1 MASPGSPRSESPSPA
16 AERDQSLATVPCPAC
31 GAQASGKFCSNCGAS
46 LPGATCASCDAPLS
60 PGAKFCHR
68 CGTPAGVE
76 RSDDRRSA
84 SSALP
89 WGVAAIA
96 LVSLIALVA
105 GQRFAR
111 TPASSA
117 AIDSGSAAAPFAGAA
132 GNGQAPDISQLTPA
146 ERASRL
152 YDLIMTF
159 HEGSKA
165 DSVRIF
171 APMAISA
178 YGMLGPLNLDQ
189 HYDVGRIAAV
199 SGNEA
204 LAHAEADTILAQH
217 PNHLLGLILAGNAA
231 HMRQDAAAE
240 RTYHDQLVAAA
251 TAERAKQLPEYSE
264 HENDITIALS
274 AKRP

>member
-1 MASPGSPRSESPSPA
+1 
-16 AERDQSLATVPCPAC
+16 V
-31 GAQASGKFCSNCGAS
+31 QASGKFCSNCGAS
-46 LPGATCASCDAPLS
+46 LPGAICATCDAPLS

-68 CGTPAGVE
+68 CGTAAGAE
-76 RSDDRRSA
+76 RADDRRSA

-96 LVSLIALVA
+96 LVSLIALIA
-105 GQRFAR
+105 GQRFAK
-111 TPASSA
+111 TPDQTA
-117 AIDSGSAAAPFAGAA
+117 GAAAPAAPVAGAA
-132 GNGQAPDISQLTPA
+132 ANGQAPDISQMTPA

-159 HEGSKA
+159 HEASKP

-171 APMAISA
+171 APMAIGA

-199 SGNEA
+199 SGNET

-231 HMRQDAAAE
+231 HMRQDVAAE
-240 RTYHDQLVAAA
+240 RTYRDQLVAAA
-251 TAERAKQLPEYSE
+251 PAERAKQLPEYSE

>member
-1 MASPGSPRSESPSPA
+1 MASPGSPSSQTSPSAGEHVQP
-16 AERDQSLATVPCPAC
+16 LATVPCPAC
-31 GAQASGKFCSNCGAS
+31 GVQASGKFCSNCGAS
-46 LPGATCASCDAPLS
+46 LPGATCATCDAPLS

-68 CGTPAGVE
+68 CGTPAGAE
-76 RSDDRRSA
+76 GSADRRSA

-111 TPASSA
+111 TPASSTPT
-117 AIDSGSAAAPFAGAA
+117 DSQSAAAPFAGAT
-132 GNGQAPDISQLTPA
+132 GNGQAPDISQLSPA

-159 HEGSKA
+159 HEASKP

-171 APMAISA
+171 APMAIGA
-178 YGMLGPLNLDQ
+178 YGMLGALNLDQ

-199 SGNEA
+199 SGDEQ

-251 TAERAKQLPEYSE
+251 PAERAKQLPEYAE
-264 HENDITIALS
+264 HENDIAIALS